1 MLQNYRFDFLIEL
14 SRRKIIEKYIGS
26 SFVLL
31 WVVLAP
37 LIPLLT
43 NLLIFYYIAKVPQV
57 KEMGVLGYGVFI
69 FSGLL
74 PYRVF
79 QKGLADASGLLIA
92 NMEVLKSAP
101 FPLPFLGIASLGAVI
116 FEFGVQFVFLLV
128 ILLISGVGIHWEI
141 LLLPLALV
149 FFSFFVLGSIW
160 IIAVLGYLLK
170 DIQEVINVI
179 FMALVY
185 ITPTMYPPEAAPGI
199 IQKLININPLT
210 HMIIV
215 FRDVWTPGVDGLQV
229 MSWVYFSALSIGLL
243 IIGYLLTQKTQKFV
257 GDLI

>member
-1 MLQNYRFDFLIEL
+1 MLQKYRFDFLIEL

-43 NLLIFYYIAKVPQV
+43 NLLIFYYIADLPQV

-74 PYRVF
+74 PYRLL
-79 QKGLADASGLLIA
+79 QKGLTDASGLLVS

-101 FPLPFLGIASLGAVI
+101 FPLAFLGIASLGAVI
-116 FEFGVQFVFLLV
+116 FEFGVQFVFLVV
-128 ILLISGVGIHWEI
+128 ILFISGIGMHWQI

-149 FFSFFVLGSIW
+149 FFSFFILGSIW
-160 IIAVLGYLLK
+160 IIAILGYLLK
-170 DIQEVINVI
+170 DIQEIINVI
-179 FMALVY
+179 FLALVY

-210 HMIIV
+210 YMIIV
-215 FRDVWTPGVDGLQV
+215 FRDVWTPGVEGLQF
-229 MSWVYFSALSIGLL
+229 MSWVYFGVLSIGLPWEIAL
-243 IIGYLLTQKTQKFV
+243 KSA
-257 GDLI
+257 